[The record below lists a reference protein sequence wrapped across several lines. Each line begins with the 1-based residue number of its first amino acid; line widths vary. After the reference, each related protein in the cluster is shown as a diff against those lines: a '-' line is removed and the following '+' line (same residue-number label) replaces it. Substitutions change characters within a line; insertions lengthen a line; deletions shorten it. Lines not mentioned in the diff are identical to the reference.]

1 MGILLAP
8 GAVPSISL
16 VMPPSKPKVPPL
28 FPAEKLAEPPFDDAR
43 TDLILQSSDKVN
55 FHVFKNILSLASP
68 IFTDMLNIPSSPSEK
83 YHDTV
88 QVVPLSEDSTAL
100 EIALRHIYPVRSTA
114 AKGDKLHN
122 ASILAEFAR
131 KYQVEA
137 LDRIITG
144 YLVDSIERDPV
155 GVYAIAATNGYN
167 DIGANAARSCLNLPF
182 SGIQSS
188 YLRCATAEHIL
199 ELVKYHVDCGKAA
212 SDIASSDR
220 TWFSSLA
227 TNGIFALY
235 SNEATTST
243 SALQR
248 SAWGPV
254 GSLDGATQPCSCTM
268 PDFLHTSKQPKRG
281 VRSDNRIRSG
291 PRYLWNYLYRS
302 ALVLAHHPSA
312 EAITK
317 EDFVVKSNDCHS
329 CARYMRGHMLGLSVV
344 LGGEIKKAVEQVSL
358 SLYPLSC
365 L

>member
-1 MGILLAP
+1 
-8 GAVPSISL
+8 
-16 VMPPSKPKVPPL
+16 MPRRKDKRQVPPVPL
-28 FPAEKLAEPPFDDAR
+28 AKLAEAPFDNAGA
-43 TDLILQSSDKVN
+43 DLILQSSDEVH
-55 FHVFKNILSLASP
+55 FHVFKNIISIASP
-68 IFTDMLNIPSSPSEK
+68 VFAVMFSLPLPPSGKQLRDASG
-83 YHDTV
+83 V
-88 QVVPLSEDSTAL
+88 QVVSLSEHSTAL
-100 EIALRHIYPVRSTA
+100 DIALRHIYPVRTP
-114 AKGDKLHN
+114 KGDKLHY
-122 ASILAEFAR
+122 ASILSEFAR